1 MTTNY
6 KVNTESGKKDLAD
19 IFNPIQNYIDGS
31 YVAVIPQFYGI
42 GTSYDFLG
50 YGGDASSNSFTVINN
65 YLQDDVSTNII
76 VNVPTHQNPTFHTN
90 LSYLQFNEPGMYKLD
105 LSMKY
110 TSGGYETTN
119 AATLTN
125 VIRLFQSNNP
135 EDQSSNMLTVV
146 RVPTFGAKI
155 IYNLSFSGNSSS
167 TTTSNA
173 TSSANDNLSYMFGEE
188 VTDANNTSS
197 YHQGYPV
204 FRPVTTFYGTS
215 IGTLSRPCKNMYNL
229 SVTFKLTQEDIN
241 AAIAGQG
248 AYRIFPQIQ
257 GSLNR
262 SDNQNTFR
270 IEGNWRVT
278 KLFELSPENQVGS
291 LLAIDSSGNYSGTSY
306 ATGFAS
312 KNLAMSG
319 QPFTIEMYFRI
330 NQETTGQQVLF
341 MLGASTT
348 CPYISYLGT
357 GDPNYPRA
365 IRLYT
370 YGSSYSYSP
379 LVTDPSTVIMF
390 NTWHHL
396 AITCSPSLNEA
407 GRSDWKM
414 YFDGV
419 LQEPYRSLIDS
430 EINTNTNNVTLS
442 NLFLSGNTG
451 LRGNVTN
458 LRLTQ
463 KVVYTGNFTVPHV
476 PLQATQSAST
486 NINAINSGECICLVQ
501 CYDNSYLKESIMD
514 EDLTANNMTFSESKP
529 SF

>member
-42 GTSYDFLG
+42 GEAYDFLG

-65 YLQDDVSTNII
+65 YLQEDVSTNII
-76 VNVPTHQNPTFHTN
+76 VNVPTHQNSSLYTN
-90 LSYLQFNEPGMYKLD
+90 LSYLQFNNPGMYKLD

-125 VIRLFQSNNP
+125 VLRLFQSNNP

-173 TSSANDNLSYMFGEE
+173 TSSANDNLSYMFGD
-188 VTDANNTSS
+188 VGIDNNGTPS

-215 IGTLSRPCKNMYNL
+215 GGTPSRPCKNMYNL
-229 SVTFKLTQEDIN
+229 SVTFKLTQEDID
-241 AAIAGQG
+241 AAIEGQG

-291 LLAIDSSGNYSGTSY
+291 LLAIDSSGNYLGTSY

-312 KNLAMSG
+312 KSLANSG

-341 MLGASTT
+341 MLGGSTT

-365 IRLYT
+365 IRIYT
-370 YGSSYSYSP
+370 YNSLYSNSP
-379 LVTDPSTVIMF
+379 LVTSPSAVIMF

-407 GRSDWKM
+407 GCSDWKM

-419 LQEPYRSLIDS
+419 LQAYKTLIDS
-430 EINTNTNNVTLS
+430 EINTNTSNVTLS
-442 NLFLSGNTG
+442 NLYLTGNTG

-463 KVVYTGNFTVPHV
+463 KVVYTGNFTVPRV
-476 PLQATQSAST
+476 PLQATQEAST
-486 NINAINSGECICLVQ
+486 YISAINSGECICLTQ
-501 CYDNSYLKESIMD
+501 CYDNSPLKESITGQ
-514 EDLTANNMTFSESKP
+514 DLLSGGIIFSVSKP